1 MQNPCIGPREELTV
15 SVSSDNPT
23 GADNQQGRLEAYL
36 SGFVDG
42 EGCFSVGVQRRPD
55 LPFGYQL
62 VPEFRV
68 SQNAERATV
77 LQELQRHLGCGRI
90 AENDRKRASDKTF
103 VLVVRRR
110 QDLRDHVIPF
120 FQRNPL
126 LSDKR
131 TTFNAFAEIVS
142 AMSAGEHL
150 TRAGFERLVR
160 LAFTMNGR
168 GQYRKVPLVDVV
180 GSENPQRLYAEHLTC
195 TEVAEDEMKIQSEL
209 HGDMQSQAEM
219 TWSPATAS
227 SPLRQL
233 TEVTELSVPIRCAR
247 RRLEEGCP

>member
-1 MQNPCIGPREELTV
+1 MLEHPSIRRYSFMSYLLIKVGSMSSENPI
-15 SVSSDNPT
+15 

-55 LPFGYQL
+55 LPFKFQL

-77 LQELQRHLGCGRI
+77 LQVLKTTLACGRI
-90 AENDRKRASDKTF
+90 VENDRRRALDKTF
-103 VLVVRRR
+103 VFVVRRR
-110 QDLRDHVIPF
+110 PDLLDSVIPF

-131 TTFNAFAEIVS
+131 HDFERFAQIVT
-142 AMSAGEHL
+142 AMQAGDHL
-150 TRAGFERLVR
+150 QRGGFERLVR
-160 LAFTMNGR
+160 LAFTMNGVGR
-168 GQYRKVPLVDVV
+168 YRKLALADVV
-180 GSENPQRLYAEHLTC
+180 GLENPQRLHAEHPQQR
-195 TEVAEDEMKIQSEL
+195 VKIQSEL

-219 TWSPATAS
+219 TWPSPS
-227 SPLRQL
+227 
-233 TEVTELSVPIRCAR
+233 AR
-247 RRLEEGCP
+247 RRE

>member
-1 MQNPCIGPREELTV
+1 MSMG
-15 SVSSDNPT
+15 SDNST

-36 SGFVDG
+36 CGFVDG

-62 VPEFRV
+62 IPEFRV

-77 LQELQRHLGCGRI
+77 LIELQRLLACGRI
-90 AENDRKRASDKTF
+90 LENDRKRANDKTF

-110 QDLRDHVIPF
+110 QDLKDLVIPF

-131 TTFNAFAEIVS
+131 TTFAAFAEIVT
-142 AMSAGEHL
+142 AMTAGEHL

-160 LAFTMNGR
+160 LAFTMNGSGR
-168 GQYRKVPLVDVV
+168 YRKVPLIDVV
-180 GSENPQRLYAEHLTC
+180 GSENPQRLYAEHPIC
-195 TEVAEDEMKIQSEL
+195 PEAAASGMKIQSEL

-219 TWSPATAS
+219 TWPPAPPPPPVGAVVGGNRAVGPY
-227 SPLRQL
+227 PLRAQE
-233 TEVTELSVPIRCAR
+233 T
-247 RRLEEGCP
+247 